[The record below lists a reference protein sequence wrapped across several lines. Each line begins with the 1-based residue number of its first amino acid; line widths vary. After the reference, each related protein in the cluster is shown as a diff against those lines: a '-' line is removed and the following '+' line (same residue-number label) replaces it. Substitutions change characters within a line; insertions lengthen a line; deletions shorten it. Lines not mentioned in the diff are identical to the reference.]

1 VPELANPSA
10 LAVQPSAGTGADA
23 SVPEVEHTASGVFE
37 VSLEGLGALTQDIEA
52 LRRIQTLITDK
63 AIAAQQE

>member
-37 VSLEGLGALTQDIEA
+37 VSLEGLRALAQYIEA